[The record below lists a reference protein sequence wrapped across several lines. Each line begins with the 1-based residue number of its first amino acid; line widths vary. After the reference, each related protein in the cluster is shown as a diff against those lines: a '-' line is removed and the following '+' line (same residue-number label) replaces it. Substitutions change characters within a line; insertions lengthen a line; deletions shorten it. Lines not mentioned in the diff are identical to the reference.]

1 MASWLRRSSRRISD
15 WLAHQAGP
23 NGAYGAGLHYLRRGK
38 PAAAEVAFRD
48 AQRLWEAKLGPRHGY
63 VAMALAKRAWCAVHL
78 GRVQEG
84 VELYERALA
93 IETEL
98 RGKNSARVRELTDE
112 LDRARGRLDVS

>member
-1 MASWLRRSSRRISD
+1 MWRDRQAASTVSGGMASWLRRLSRRISD
-15 WLAHQAGP
+15 WLADQAGP

-48 AQRLWEAKLGPRHGY
+48 AQRLWEAQLGPRHGY
-63 VAMALAKRAWCAVHL
+63 VAMALARRAGCAVQL

-93 IETEL
+93 IEIEL
-98 RGKNSARVRELTDE
+98 RGQD
-112 LDRARGRLDVS
+112 